1 MDNNCH
7 RCGFLGHR
15 SNSKHCVLHK
25 TYKTPGE
32 IQKWETENKKPYVDF
47 DAQVFKLDRLTE
59 NATKEDL
66 EAIVQLLQ
74 TKMQALTTTE
84 DESAGSKNT
93 IATAVGN
100 TIQAEKQL
108 QTRGKKVEEM
118 KASMTKKA
126 TAALAA
132 PVAAPF
138 TAPATATVAAAAT
151 VAATASDDDDIP
163 EYFLQDAEE
172 AAKEIDELAKH
183 AVKKTTMKAP
193 KRK

>member
-15 SNSKHCVLHK
+15 SNSKQCVLHK

-108 QTRGKKVEEM
+108 QARGKKVEEM

-132 PVAAPF
+132 PVAAPV
-138 TAPATATVAAAAT
+138 AATVAAAAAT

-163 EYFLQDAEE
+163 EYFLQAAEE
-172 AAKEIDELAKH
+172 AAKEIEELAKH